1 LITIY
6 FLIIEADNDPL
17 VEETLREML
26 KANYPSAGIKTLQDM
41 GHFPYLNRAGEYS
54 KILEAFFDG
63 S

>member
-41 GHFPYLNRAGEYS
+41 GHFPNPNRAGEYS